1 MLLLTLHQACP
12 AQGLPQ
18 AAAVRVALPAGARA
32 TWGPLQSPHT
42 VSWKTAAQT
51 LPQPHMARS
60 MRRVQLVRR
69 RREVAAGPAAAGRA
83 AGEKKKKKKGSKK
96 KAAKLEPGMA
106 EAQCAASAAVK
117 LLAMSGEAG
126 RAALLAAGA
135 RQVLVPLLAAPT
147 AVARWNARQA
157 LMLLSLAASDKRRAP
172 DSGGSSKQSSNSSSS
187 SIATAAVRD
196 AGAGI
201 SGVPAGSQG
210 QLTAADE
217 AAAGVPDY
225 LAMGNL
231 PASHWQRSA
240 PLTMPPLPVLPYI
253 PGKRSAGAEQ
263 QHGSGPGGAGG
274 ASGGGS
280 AGALAGAGSSG
291 SVRPGSHQQRR
302 ISMSSAAGAVM
313 MAASRMSIS
322 NVASSPS
329 SAEGS
334 TNASAGGEAVAA
346 ASSSLKVAK
355 QGARG
360 SSTIAVA

>member
-1 MLLLTLHQACP
+1 MQEGVP
-12 AQGLPQ
+12 S
-18 AAAVRVALPAGARA
+18 ARA
-32 TWGPLQSPHT
+32 TSGSSSARGAASWSPGDLGAIAEPSHGELEDSST
-42 VSWKTAAQT
+42 DAATAA
-51 LPQPHMARS
+51 HGAIG
-60 MRRVQLVRR
+60 
-69 RREVAAGPAAAGRA
+69 EEGAAGAEEEGGSSRASSGRQGS
-83 AGEKKKKKKGSKK
+83 GEKKKKKGSKK

-117 LLAMSGEAG
+117 LLAMSG
-126 RAALLAAGA
+126 
-135 RQVLVPLLAAPT
+135 
-147 AVARWNARQA
+147 
-157 LMLLSLAASDKRRAP
+157 K
-172 DSGGSSKQSSNSSSS
+172 
-187 SIATAAVRD
+187 
-196 AGAGI
+196 
-201 SGVPAGSQG
+201 QG

-225 LAMGNL
+225 IAMGNL
-231 PASHWQRSA
+231 PTSHWQRSA
-240 PLTMPPLPVLPYI
+240 PLTMPPLPVLPSI

-263 QHGSGPGGAGG
+263 QQGSGPGGAGG

-291 SVRPGSHQQRR
+291 SLRPGSHQQRR